1 MLVSEVKNDKGI
13 VENPPE
19 FKIDFYGQ
27 KEIFN
32 LIDED
37 DSIENQ
43 TTSPLIRMVDNK
55 MNADMYSYSDDIN
68 EALNKM
74 LTYSNQFKSNR
85 NKIKEMSTIRAEIEK
100 EMQY

>member
-19 FKIDFYGQ
+19 FKIDFMD
-27 KEIFN
+27 KRNFN